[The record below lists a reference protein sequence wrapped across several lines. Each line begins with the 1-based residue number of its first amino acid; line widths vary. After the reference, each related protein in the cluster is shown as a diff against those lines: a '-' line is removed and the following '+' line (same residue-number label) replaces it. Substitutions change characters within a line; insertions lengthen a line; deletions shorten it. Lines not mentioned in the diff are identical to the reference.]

1 MAISVPIGTEHYIWL
16 KEISDKL
23 GLSLKKTMEHLVSFY
38 YSEMIKDSVEEMRE
52 EAMDHSPKRAH
63 DIEMTAPSLNY
74 QQSPATVQVHQQK
87 NLFANPT
94 IKNETP
100 KPTKVISPPSKPAS
114 PNSPPWVNYTSSL
127 GETHEPPHKPDTFTV
142 PLYSPN
148 TQGCPSCGAS
158 KSADAK
164 FCHNCG
170 HSV

>member
-52 EAMDHSPKRAH
+52 ETMIHSPKRAH
-63 DIEMTAPSLNY
+63 DIEMTAPSLNF
-74 QQSPATVQVHQQK
+74 QQSPATVQVHQR

-100 KPTKVISPPSKPAS
+100 KPTKFVIPPSKPTS
-114 PNSPPWVNYTSSL
+114 PNSPPWVNYASSL
-127 GETHEPPHKPDTFTV
+127 ADSHETPHKPDTFTV

-148 TQGCPSCGAS
+148 TQGCSSCGAS
-158 KSADAK
+158 KNADAK

-170 HSV
+170 HSL